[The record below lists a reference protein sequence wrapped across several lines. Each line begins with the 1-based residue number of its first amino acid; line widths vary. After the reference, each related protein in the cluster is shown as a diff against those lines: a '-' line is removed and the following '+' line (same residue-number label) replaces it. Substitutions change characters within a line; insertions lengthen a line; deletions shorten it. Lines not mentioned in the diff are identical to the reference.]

1 MDRCQISL
9 LCLIDL
15 SRCFDVIDHTK
26 LLTKLQLN
34 CIDPSWFSSY
44 LSGHT
49 QSVSLSP
56 TSISESRPITQGIFQ
71 GSSLGPLLFTIF
83 SNDLSLHAAGACVT
97 QYADDTQVLV
107 SGKKC
112 ALPALIDDM
121 EAALS
126 SLDAY
131 FRSNGLKVNETK
143 FELLPIG
150 TRQNLRD
157 MPSFT
162 VKFRDIDIIPSH
174 EAKNLGITFD
184 RYLSWD
190 SHVEQLS
197 RRCVGILAAISHLRH
212 YLPHGTLPTLVSALI
227 FSHIRYGLAVYG
239 NCSGK
244 NLATIQKI
252 FNFAARIISGKR
264 KFEHISGVREDL
276 GWLDSPDLVTH
287 HSLTLLHKIRLTGQ
301 PESLATQFYTNR
313 ERPDHVRSTRRD
325 DLLSLPN
332 IRGSAAG
339 KRQFA
344 FRAAE
349 QYNSLPNE
357 FKNMSAAVFKRAL
370 KRRLLSDGV
379 DFRG

>member
-1 MDRCQISL
+1 MR
-9 LCLIDL
+9 
-15 SRCFDVIDHTK
+15 
-26 LLTKLQLN
+26 
-34 CIDPSWFSSY
+34 PS
-44 LSGHT
+44 
-49 QSVSLSP
+49 
-56 TSISESRPITQGIFQ
+56 
-71 GSSLGPLLFTIF
+71 
-83 SNDLSLHAAGACVT
+83 
-97 QYADDTQVLV
+97 
-107 SGKKC
+107 
-112 ALPALIDDM
+112 ALIDDM

-131 FRSNGLKVNETK
+131 FRSSGLKVNETK

-162 VKFRDIDIIPSH
+162 VKFRNIDILPSH
-174 EAKNLGITFD
+174 EITFD

-197 RRCVGILAAISHLRH
+197 RRCIGILAAISHLRH
-212 YLPHGTLPTLVSALI
+212 YLPLGTLPTLVSALV

-244 NLATIQKI
+244 NLSSIQKI

-264 KFEHISGVREDL
+264 KFEHISRVREDL
-276 GWLDSPDLVTH
+276 GWLDSPDLVSH

-339 KRQFA
+339 KRQFV
-344 FRAAE
+344 FRAAD
-349 QYNSLPNE
+349 QYNSLPSE
-357 FKNMSAAVFKRAL
+357 FTSMSAGVFKRAL
-370 KRRLLSDGV
+370 KRRLLSSADDV
-379 DFRG
+379 RG